1 MTVIGIRL
9 GHRTTREA
17 EHWLATAPPVP
28 GLVACTHFV
37 SGWVVVTLDGIDP
50 ATQPSPTATL
60 PSAAEPRTDGISG
73 DDVRAA
79 EAEHRSRR
87 SGRAVRYPGVDDLV
101 GLMPVAEILS
111 RSAIG
116 KVVTLGLPG
125 RPKADP
131 ALLVDTR
138 DFVRP
143 HWIDGV
149 LTLVTMRAAGDRL
162 APFEVPNPTPCCADH
177 G

>member
-1 MTVIGIRL
+1 MTVIGVCL

-17 EHWLATAPPVP
+17 EHWLATVPPVP

-37 SGWVVVTLDGIDP
+37 SGQVVVTLDGIDP
-50 ATQPSPTATL
+50 ARL
-60 PSAAEPRTDGISG
+60 PPPAVPRTDGTAG
-73 DDVRAA
+73 DDVRVA

-87 SGRAVRYPGVDDLV
+87 SGRAVRFPGVDDLV
-101 GLMPVAEILS
+101 GLMPVAEILD
-111 RSAIG
+111 RSAID
-116 KVVTLGLPG
+116 KVVTMGLPG
-125 RPKADP
+125 RPEADP
-131 ALLVDTR
+131 AQVVDTR

>member
-1 MTVIGIRL
+1 MTVIGVCL

-17 EHWLATAPPVP
+17 EHWLAMVPAVP

-37 SGWVVVTLDGIDP
+37 SGRVVITLDGIDL
-50 ATQPSPTATL
+50 AML
-60 PSAAEPRTDGISG
+60 PPPEESRVDGASG
-73 DDVRAA
+73 DDGASRDDVRVA
-79 EAEHRSRR
+79 ETQHRSRR

-116 KVVTLGLPG
+116 KVVTMGLPG
-125 RPKADP
+125 RPEADP
-131 ALLVDTR
+131 AAQVDTR
-138 DFVRP
+138 NFVRP

-177 G
+177 T